1 MTEQETVVGYLLA
14 LPGYEYR
21 PGFYATADGVAGYH
35 GETGWTK
42 AQRFATLRDVW
53 MTRRDLTGR
62 DNPRTG
68 NDWGI
73 YEILTHQRGN
83 ERRARHPM
91 SEDEIARRMAR
102 GGRP

>member
-1 MTEQETVVGYLLA
+1 MSEQEKTAGYLLA
-14 LPGYEYR
+14 LPGYERR
-21 PGFYATADGVAGYH
+21 PAFYTTTPGVDGYH
-35 GETGWTK
+35 GRTGWTK

-53 MTRRDLTGR
+53 MLRRDLTRR

-68 NDWGI
+68 NGWDI
-73 YEILTHQRGN
+73 YEILTHQNGN

-102 GGRP
+102 GG